1 MAFGEQDV
9 YAITDKGNVELKSAG
24 TSLSAAELEVLV
36 LVDGQSTVAQI
47 AQHAGNLKP
56 ADVNVILRKLFKNS
70 LITTATEPTSDGLES
85 GFFTIAVPAGFFS
98 KVTEQTNVE
107 AEQGVTTLNQKGYFV
122 RIARRPAAARQVKE
136 GEQIT
141 VLVVDDDPDL
151 LKLLRTYISLEGY
164 AVRTAEKRDDIVGA
178 FRKAPI
184 PNIVLLDVE
193 LPDAN
198 GFDVLAKMRQHPL
211 LKTVP
216 VIMLTGSAT
225 REAVIRGLQA
235 GADGYV
241 TKPFEPDHV
250 MSAIKAVLG
259 FSGAAEAKPA
269 DGKPAEGK
277 WADDKPK

>member
-1 MAFGEQDV
+1 
-9 YAITDKGNVELKSAG
+9 
-24 TSLSAAELEVLV
+24 
-36 LVDGQSTVAQI
+36 
-47 AQHAGNLKP
+47 
-56 ADVNVILRKLFKNS
+56 
-70 LITTATEPTSDGLES
+70 
-85 GFFTIAVPAGFFS
+85 
-98 KVTEQTNVE
+98 
-107 AEQGVTTLNQKGYFV
+107 V
-122 RIARRPAAARQVKE
+122 RIARRPAAARQVKA

-184 PNIVLLDVE
+184 PNVVLLDVE

-259 FSGAAEAKPA
+259 FSGAAEATPA